1 MIVDWTLVRAR
12 LIEIARVF
20 DDAPDVMP
28 GYFVGDV
35 TQERFNEACARGALS
50 RSTAKRKALRG
61 LKALDSG
68 DTDLAELYLR
78 EAELY
83 AATSLEI
90 ERNQLASRIQAR
102 AEKERA
108 GLEKVNREKQAAAAD
123 RCDLVKREYRPGL
136 SARQISDNIHRKYLE
151 RIPQRTVTRYIKKIG
166 LSKK

>member
-123 RCDLVKREYRPGL
+123 RCDLVDLGRRTRPISRWPITAASGDERR
-136 SARQISDNIHRKYLE
+136 SARSLAMTSR
-151 RIPQRTVTRYIKKIG
+151 
-166 LSKK
+166 SSF